1 MALQNTQRIQIE
13 LDGNPPFEYVVVKQG
28 EKDSRIIEVTLLE
41 NKAEFEIPSGTTA
54 KIKYYKPDGKK
65 VLNPCTISGN
75 VIKVEY
81 SEQMLAAAGTGRG
94 EIVLY
99 NGDNVLRS
107 ATYYTKITE
116 TVYKENGL
124 ISDNEFLDMAESI
137 IQVNQAT
144 DKALNAG
151 ASAEEAADA
160 ANTAAKAANSAASS
174 ANSKASAANNAASA
188 ANKAAD
194 AANSA
199 AKSVDDAK
207 TAATKAAQAANAA
220 AETASS
226 KAGAANSAATAANNA
241 AQEANS
247 KASEA
252 NSAATAANEAAEAA
266 ETATTGAQAATSSA
280 NTKAAEASTA
290 AQRAEAAAA
299 ACENIADGMNSM
311 ADDTTGITYT
321 IGISGG
327 MIYLESEDE

>member
-28 EKDSRIIEVTLLE
+28 EKGSRIVEVTLLE
-41 NKAEFEIPSGTTA
+41 NKTEFEIPSGTTA

-65 VLNPCTISGN
+65 TLNPCTISGN

-107 ATYYTKITE
+107 ATYYTKIVE

-137 IQVNQAT
+137 IKVNQAT
-144 DKALNAG
+144 DKAINAG
-151 ASAEEAADA
+151 ESAEEAAEEANEAAQA
-160 ANTAAKAANSAASS
+160 ANNAASS
-174 ANSKASAANNAASA
+174 ANSKANAAN
-188 ANKAAD
+188 
-194 AANSA
+194 
-199 AKSVDDAK
+199 
-207 TAATKAAQAANAA
+207 TAATAANEAAQAAN
-220 AETASS
+220 
-226 KAGAANSAATAANNA
+226 
-241 AQEANS
+241 S
-247 KASEA
+247 KASAA
-252 NSAATAANEAAEAA
+252 NTAATAANEAAEAA
-266 ETATTGAQAATSSA
+266 ETATAGAQAATSSA
-280 NTKAAEASTA
+280 NTKAAAANTA

>member
-13 LDGNPPFEYVVVKQG
+13 LDGNPPFEYVLVKQG
-28 EKDSRIIEVTLLE
+28 EKGSRIVEVTLLE
-41 NKAEFEIPSGTTA
+41 NKTEFEIPSGTTA

-65 VLNPCTISGN
+65 TLNPCTISGN

-107 ATYYTKITE
+107 ATYYTKIVE

-137 IQVNQAT
+137 IKVNQAT
-144 DKALNAG
+144 DKAINAG
-151 ASAEEAADA
+151 ESAEEAAEEANAAAQA
-160 ANTAAKAANSAASS
+160 ANNAASS
-174 ANSKASAANNAASA
+174 ANSKANAAN
-188 ANKAAD
+188 
-194 AANSA
+194 
-199 AKSVDDAK
+199 
-207 TAATKAAQAANAA
+207 TAATAANKAAQAAN
-220 AETASS
+220 
-226 KAGAANSAATAANNA
+226 
-241 AQEANS
+241 S
-247 KASEA
+247 KASAA
-252 NSAATAANEAAEAA
+252 NTAATAANEAAEAA
-266 ETATTGAQAATSSA
+266 ETATSSA
-280 NTKAAEASTA
+280 NTKAAAANTA

>member
-13 LDGNPPFEYVVVKQG
+13 LDGNPSFEYVVVKQG
-28 EKDSRIIEVTLLE
+28 EKGSRIVEVTLLE
-41 NKAEFEIPSGTTA
+41 NKTEFEIPSGTTA

-107 ATYYTKITE
+107 ATYYTKIVE

-151 ASAEEAADA
+151 ASAEEAAEA
-160 ANTAAKAANSAASS
+160 ANAAAKAANNAANS
-174 ANSKASAANNAASA
+174 ANSKAS
-188 ANKAAD
+188 
-194 AANSA
+194 
-199 AKSVDDAK
+199 
-207 TAATKAAQAANAA
+207 
-220 AETASS
+220 
-226 KAGAANSAATAANNA
+226 AANSAATAANNA

-247 KASEA
+247 KASAA
-252 NSAATAANEAAEAA
+252 NSAAAAANEAAEAA
-266 ETATTGAQAATSSA
+266 ETATAGAQAATSSA

>member
-28 EKDSRIIEVTLLE
+28 EKGSRIVEVTLLE
-41 NKAEFEIPSGTTA
+41 NKTEFEIPSGTTA

-65 VLNPCTISGN
+65 TLNPCTISGN

-107 ATYYTKITE
+107 ATYYTKIVE

-137 IQVNQAT
+137 IKVNQAT
-144 DKALNAG
+144 DKAINAG
-151 ASAEEAADA
+151 ESAEAAAEEANAAAQA
-160 ANTAAKAANSAASS
+160 ANNAASS
-174 ANSKASAANNAASA
+174 ANSKANEAN
-188 ANKAAD
+188 
-194 AANSA
+194 
-199 AKSVDDAK
+199 
-207 TAATKAAQAANAA
+207 TAATAANKAAQAAN
-220 AETASS
+220 
-226 KAGAANSAATAANNA
+226 
-241 AQEANS
+241 S
-247 KASEA
+247 KASAA
-252 NSAATAANEAAEAA
+252 NTAATAANEAAEAA
-266 ETATTGAQAATSSA
+266 ETATAGAQAATSSA
-280 NTKAAEASTA
+280 NTKAAAANTA

>member
-1 MALQNTQRIQIE
+1 MALQNIQKIQIE

-28 EKDSRIIEVTLLE
+28 EKGSRIIEVTLLE

-107 ATYYTKITE
+107 ATYYTKIVE

-151 ASAEEAADA
+151 ESAEEAAEA
-160 ANTAAKAANSAASS
+160 ANKAADAANSAASS
-174 ANSKASAANNAASA
+174 ANSKAS
-188 ANKAAD
+188 
-194 AANSA
+194 
-199 AKSVDDAK
+199 
-207 TAATKAAQAANAA
+207 
-220 AETASS
+220 
-226 KAGAANSAATAANNA
+226 AANSAATAANNA

-247 KASEA
+247 KASAA
-252 NSAATAANEAAEAA
+252 NSAAAAANEAAEAA
-266 ETATTGAQAATSSA
+266 ETATAGAQAATSSA

-290 AQRAEAAAA
+290 AQRAETAAA

-311 ADDTTGITYT
+311 TDDTTGITYI

>member
-28 EKDSRIIEVTLLE
+28 EKGSRIVEVTLLE
-41 NKAEFEIPSGTTA
+41 NKTEFEIPSGTTA

-65 VLNPCTISGN
+65 TLNPCTISGN

-107 ATYYTKITE
+107 ATYYTKIVE

-137 IQVNQAT
+137 IKVNQAT
-144 DKALNAG
+144 DKAINAG
-151 ASAEEAADA
+151 ESAEEAAEE
-160 ANTAAKAANSAASS
+160 
-174 ANSKASAANNAASA
+174 
-188 ANKAAD
+188 
-194 AANSA
+194 
-199 AKSVDDAK
+199 
-207 TAATKAAQAANAA
+207 ANA
-220 AETASS
+220 
-226 KAGAANSAATAANNA
+226 
-241 AQEANS
+241 
-247 KASEA
+247 
-252 NSAATAANEAAEAA
+252 AATAANEAAEAA
-266 ETATTGAQAATSSA
+266 ETATAGAQAATSSA
-280 NTKAAEASTA
+280 NTKAAAANTA

>member
-1 MALQNTQRIQIE
+1 MELQNTQRIQIE

-28 EKDSRIIEVTLLE
+28 EKGSRIVEVTLLE
-41 NKAEFEIPSGTTA
+41 NKTEFEIPSGTTA

-65 VLNPCTISGN
+65 TLNPCTISGN

-107 ATYYTKITE
+107 ATYYTKIVE

-137 IQVNQAT
+137 IKVNQAT
-144 DKALNAG
+144 DKAINAG
-151 ASAEEAADA
+151 ESAEEAAEEANA
-160 ANTAAKAANSAASS
+160 AAQAANSAASS
-174 ANSKASAANNAASA
+174 ANSKASAANTAASA

-207 TAATKAAQAANAA
+207 TAATQAAQAANAA
-220 AETASS
+220 AETAD
-226 KAGAANSAATAANNA
+226 
-241 AQEANS
+241 S
-247 KASEA
+247 KASAA
-252 NSAATAANEAAEAA
+252 NTAATAANEAEEAA
-266 ETATTGAQAATSSA
+266 ETATAGAQAATSSA
-280 NTKAAEASTA
+280 NTKAAAANTA

>member
-28 EKDSRIIEVTLLE
+28 EKGSRIVEVTLLE
-41 NKAEFEIPSGTTA
+41 NKTEFEIPSGTTA

-65 VLNPCTISGN
+65 TLNPCTISGN

-107 ATYYTKITE
+107 ATYYTKIVE

-137 IQVNQAT
+137 IKVNQAT
-144 DKALNAG
+144 DKAINAG
-151 ASAEEAADA
+151 ESAEEAAEEANEAAQA
-160 ANTAAKAANSAASS
+160 ANNAASS
-174 ANSKASAANNAASA
+174 ANSKASAAN
-188 ANKAAD
+188 
-194 AANSA
+194 
-199 AKSVDDAK
+199 
-207 TAATKAAQAANAA
+207 TAATAANEAAQAAN
-220 AETASS
+220 
-226 KAGAANSAATAANNA
+226 
-241 AQEANS
+241 S
-247 KASEA
+247 KASAA
-252 NSAATAANEAAEAA
+252 NTAAAAANEAAEAA
-266 ETATTGAQAATSSA
+266 ETATAGAQAATSSA
-280 NTKAAEASTA
+280 NTKAAEANTA

>member
-28 EKDSRIIEVTLLE
+28 EKGSRIVEVTLLE
-41 NKAEFEIPSGTTA
+41 NKTEFEIPSGTTA

-65 VLNPCTISGN
+65 ILNPCTISGN

-107 ATYYTKITE
+107 ATYYTKIVE

-137 IQVNQAT
+137 IKVNQAT
-144 DKALNAG
+144 DKAINAG
-151 ASAEEAADA
+151 ESAEEAAEE
-160 ANTAAKAANSAASS
+160 
-174 ANSKASAANNAASA
+174 
-188 ANKAAD
+188 
-194 AANSA
+194 
-199 AKSVDDAK
+199 
-207 TAATKAAQAANAA
+207 ANAA
-220 AETASS
+220 A
-226 KAGAANSAATAANNA
+226 
-241 AQEANS
+241 Q
-247 KASEA
+247 
-252 NSAATAANEAAEAA
+252 AA
-266 ETATTGAQAATSSA
+266 ETATAGAQAATSSA
-280 NTKAAEASTA
+280 NTKAAAANTA

>member
-28 EKDSRIIEVTLLE
+28 EKGSRIVEVTLLE
-41 NKAEFEIPSGTTA
+41 NKTEFEIPSGTTA

-65 VLNPCTISGN
+65 TLNPCTISGN

-107 ATYYTKITE
+107 ATYYTKIVE

-137 IQVNQAT
+137 IKVNQAT
-144 DKALNAG
+144 DKAINAG
-151 ASAEEAADA
+151 ESAEEAAEEANAAAQA
-160 ANTAAKAANSAASS
+160 ANNAASS
-174 ANSKASAANNAASA
+174 ANSKANEANTAATA
-188 ANKAAD
+188 ANKAA
-194 AANSA
+194 
-199 AKSVDDAK
+199 
-207 TAATKAAQAANAA
+207 KA
-220 AETASS
+220 
-226 KAGAANSAATAANNA
+226 
-241 AQEANS
+241 ANS
-247 KASEA
+247 KASAA
-252 NSAATAANEAAEAA
+252 NTAATAANEAAEAA
-266 ETATTGAQAATSSA
+266 ETATAGAQAATSSA
-280 NTKAAEASTA
+280 NTKAAAANTA

>member
-1 MALQNTQRIQIE
+1 MALQNIQKIQIE

-28 EKDSRIIEVTLLE
+28 EKGSRIIEVTLLE

-107 ATYYTKITE
+107 ATYYTKIVE

-151 ASAEEAADA
+151 ASAEEAAEE

-174 ANSKASAANNAASA
+174 ANSKAS
-188 ANKAAD
+188 
-194 AANSA
+194 
-199 AKSVDDAK
+199 
-207 TAATKAAQAANAA
+207 
-220 AETASS
+220 
-226 KAGAANSAATAANNA
+226 AANSAATAANNA

-252 NSAATAANEAAEAA
+252 NSAAAAANEAAEAA
-266 ETATTGAQAATSSA
+266 ETATAGAQAATSSA

>member
-1 MALQNTQRIQIE
+1 MALQNIQRIQIE

-28 EKDSRIIEVTLLE
+28 EKGSRIAEVTLLE

-81 SEQMLAAAGTGRG
+81 SEQMLTAAGTARG

-107 ATYYTKITE
+107 ATYYTKIVE

-124 ISDNEFLDMAESI
+124 ISDDEFLDMAESI

-151 ASAEEAADA
+151 ASAEEAAEA
-160 ANTAAKAANSAASS
+160 ANTAAQAANNAANS
-174 ANSKASAANNAASA
+174 ANSKAS
-188 ANKAAD
+188 
-194 AANSA
+194 
-199 AKSVDDAK
+199 
-207 TAATKAAQAANAA
+207 
-220 AETASS
+220 
-226 KAGAANSAATAANNA
+226 AANSAATAANNA

-247 KASEA
+247 KASAA
-252 NSAATAANEAAEAA
+252 NSAATAANETAAAA
-266 ETATTGAQAATSSA
+266 ETAKTGAQAATSSA

>member
-28 EKDSRIIEVTLLE
+28 EKGSRIVEVTLLE
-41 NKAEFEIPSGTTA
+41 NKTEFEIPSGTTA

-65 VLNPCTISGN
+65 TLNPCTISGN

-107 ATYYTKITE
+107 ATYYTKIVE

-137 IQVNQAT
+137 IKVNQAT
-144 DKALNAG
+144 DKAINAG
-151 ASAEEAADA
+151 ESAEEAAEEANAAAQA
-160 ANTAAKAANSAASS
+160 ANNAASS
-174 ANSKASAANNAASA
+174 ANSKASAAN
-188 ANKAAD
+188 
-194 AANSA
+194 
-199 AKSVDDAK
+199 
-207 TAATKAAQAANAA
+207 TAATAANEAAQAAN
-220 AETASS
+220 
-226 KAGAANSAATAANNA
+226 
-241 AQEANS
+241 S
-247 KASEA
+247 KASAA
-252 NSAATAANEAAEAA
+252 NTAATAANEAAEAA
-266 ETATTGAQAATSSA
+266 ETATAGAQAATSSA
-280 NTKAAEASTA
+280 NTKAAAANTA

>member
-28 EKDSRIIEVTLLE
+28 EKGSRIVEVTLLE
-41 NKAEFEIPSGTTA
+41 NKTEFEIPSGTTA

-107 ATYYTKITE
+107 ATYYTKIVE

-151 ASAEEAADA
+151 ASAEEAAEA
-160 ANTAAKAANSAASS
+160 ANAAAKAANNAASS
-174 ANSKASAANNAASA
+174 ANSKASAAN
-188 ANKAAD
+188 
-194 AANSA
+194 
-199 AKSVDDAK
+199 
-207 TAATKAAQAANAA
+207 
-220 AETASS
+220 
-226 KAGAANSAATAANNA
+226 SAATAANAA
-241 AQEANS
+241 AQAANS
-247 KASEA
+247 KASAA
-252 NSAATAANEAAEAA
+252 NTAATAANEAAEAA
-266 ETATTGAQAATSSA
+266 ETATAGAQAATSSA
-280 NTKAAEASTA
+280 NTKAAAANTA

>member
-28 EKDSRIIEVTLLE
+28 EKGSRIVEVTLLE
-41 NKAEFEIPSGTTA
+41 NKTEFEIPSGTTA

-65 VLNPCTISGN
+65 TLNPCTISGN

-107 ATYYTKITE
+107 ATYYTKIVE

-137 IQVNQAT
+137 IKVNQAT
-144 DKALNAG
+144 DKAINAG
-151 ASAEEAADA
+151 ESAEEATEE
-160 ANTAAKAANSAASS
+160 ANTAAA
-174 ANSKASAANNAASA
+174 
-188 ANKAAD
+188 
-194 AANSA
+194 
-199 AKSVDDAK
+199 
-207 TAATKAAQAANAA
+207 
-220 AETASS
+220 
-226 KAGAANSAATAANNA
+226 
-241 AQEANS
+241 
-247 KASEA
+247 
-252 NSAATAANEAAEAA
+252 AANEAAEAA
-266 ETATTGAQAATSSA
+266 EEAEAGVSAAISEA
-280 NTKAAEASTA
+280 NTKAAAANTA

>member
-28 EKDSRIIEVTLLE
+28 EKGSRIVEVTLLE
-41 NKAEFEIPSGTTA
+41 NKTEFEIPSGTTA

-65 VLNPCTISGN
+65 TLNPCTISGN

-107 ATYYTKITE
+107 ATYYTKIVE

-137 IQVNQAT
+137 IKVNQAT
-144 DKALNAG
+144 DKAINAG
-151 ASAEEAADA
+151 ESAEEAAEEANAAAQA
-160 ANTAAKAANSAASS
+160 ANNAASS
-174 ANSKASAANNAASA
+174 ANSKASAAN
-188 ANKAAD
+188 
-194 AANSA
+194 
-199 AKSVDDAK
+199 
-207 TAATKAAQAANAA
+207 TAATAANEAAQAAN
-220 AETASS
+220 
-226 KAGAANSAATAANNA
+226 
-241 AQEANS
+241 S
-247 KASEA
+247 KASAA
-252 NSAATAANEAAEAA
+252 NTAATAANEAAEAA
-266 ETATTGAQAATSSA
+266 ETATAGAQAATSSA
-280 NTKAAEASTA
+280 NTKAAAANTA
-290 AQRAEAAAA
+290 AQRAQAAAA

>member
-28 EKDSRIIEVTLLE
+28 EKGSRIVEVTLLE
-41 NKAEFEIPSGTTA
+41 NKTEFEIPSGTTA

-65 VLNPCTISGN
+65 TLNPCTISGN

-107 ATYYTKITE
+107 ATYYTKIVE

-137 IQVNQAT
+137 IKVNQAT
-144 DKALNAG
+144 DKAINAG
-151 ASAEEAADA
+151 ESAEEAAEEANAAAQA
-160 ANTAAKAANSAASS
+160 ANNAASS
-174 ANSKASAANNAASA
+174 ANSKASAANSA
-188 ANKAAD
+188 AT
-194 AANSA
+194 AAN
-199 AKSVDDAK
+199 
-207 TAATKAAQAANAA
+207 KAAQAAN
-220 AETASS
+220 
-226 KAGAANSAATAANNA
+226 
-241 AQEANS
+241 S
-247 KASEA
+247 KASAA
-252 NSAATAANEAAEAA
+252 NTAATAANEAAEAA
-266 ETATTGAQAATSSA
+266 ETATAGAQAATSSA
-280 NTKAAEASTA
+280 NTKAAAANTA

>member
-28 EKDSRIIEVTLLE
+28 EKGSRIVEVTLLE
-41 NKAEFEIPSGTTA
+41 NKTEFEIPSGTTA

-65 VLNPCTISGN
+65 TLNPCTISGN

-107 ATYYTKITE
+107 ATYYTKIVE

-137 IQVNQAT
+137 IKVNQAT
-144 DKALNAG
+144 DKAINAG
-151 ASAEEAADA
+151 ESAEEAAEEANAAAQAANNAASSANRKASA
-160 ANTAAKAANSAASS
+160 ANTAATAANEAAQA
-174 ANSKASAANNAASA
+174 ANSKASAAN
-188 ANKAAD
+188 
-194 AANSA
+194 
-199 AKSVDDAK
+199 
-207 TAATKAAQAANAA
+207 T
-220 AETASS
+220 
-226 KAGAANSAATAANNA
+226 
-241 AQEANS
+241 
-247 KASEA
+247 
-252 NSAATAANEAAEAA
+252 AATAANEAAEAA
-266 ETATTGAQAATSSA
+266 ETATAGAQAATSSA
-280 NTKAAEASTA
+280 NTKAAAANTA

>member
-1 MALQNTQRIQIE
+1 MALQNTQKIQIE

-28 EKDSRIIEVTLLE
+28 EKGSRVVEVTLLE

-65 VLNPCTISGN
+65 ALNPCTISGN

-107 ATYYTKITE
+107 ATYYTKIVE

-151 ASAEEAADA
+151 ESAEEAAEAADTAAQA
-160 ANTAAKAANSAASS
+160 ANNAASSADSKASAANSAAIAANKAAEA
-174 ANSKASAANNAASA
+174 ANSKASAA
-188 ANKAAD
+188 D
-194 AANSA
+194 
-199 AKSVDDAK
+199 
-207 TAATKAAQAANAA
+207 TATR
-220 AETASS
+220 
-226 KAGAANSAATAANNA
+226 
-241 AQEANS
+241 
-247 KASEA
+247 
-252 NSAATAANEAAEAA
+252 AANEAAETA

-280 NTKAAEASTA
+280 NTKAAAASTA

-299 ACENIADGMNSM
+299 ACENIADGINSM

-327 MIYLESEDE
+327 MIYLESEDD

>member
-28 EKDSRIIEVTLLE
+28 EKGSRIVEVTLLE
-41 NKAEFEIPSGTTA
+41 NKTEFEIPSGTTA

-65 VLNPCTISGN
+65 TLNPCTISGN

-107 ATYYTKITE
+107 ATYYTKIVE

-137 IQVNQAT
+137 IKVNQAT
-144 DKALNAG
+144 DKAINAG
-151 ASAEEAADA
+151 ESAEEAAEEANAAAQA
-160 ANTAAKAANSAASS
+160 ANNAASS
-174 ANSKASAANNAASA
+174 ANSKANEAN
-188 ANKAAD
+188 
-194 AANSA
+194 
-199 AKSVDDAK
+199 
-207 TAATKAAQAANAA
+207 TAATAANKAAQAAN
-220 AETASS
+220 
-226 KAGAANSAATAANNA
+226 
-241 AQEANS
+241 S
-247 KASEA
+247 KASAA
-252 NSAATAANEAAEAA
+252 NTAATAANEAAEAA
-266 ETATTGAQAATSSA
+266 ETATAGAQAATSSA
-280 NTKAAEASTA
+280 NTKAAAANTA

>member
-28 EKDSRIIEVTLLE
+28 EKGSRIVEVTLLE
-41 NKAEFEIPSGTTA
+41 NKTEFEIPSGTTA

-65 VLNPCTISGN
+65 TLNPCMISGN

-107 ATYYTKITE
+107 ATYYTKIVE

-137 IQVNQAT
+137 IKVNQAT
-144 DKALNAG
+144 DKAINAG
-151 ASAEEAADA
+151 ESAEEAAEEANAAAQA
-160 ANTAAKAANSAASS
+160 ANNAASS
-174 ANSKASAANNAASA
+174 ANSKASAAN
-188 ANKAAD
+188 
-194 AANSA
+194 
-199 AKSVDDAK
+199 
-207 TAATKAAQAANAA
+207 TAATAANEAAQAAN
-220 AETASS
+220 
-226 KAGAANSAATAANNA
+226 
-241 AQEANS
+241 S
-247 KASEA
+247 KASAA
-252 NSAATAANEAAEAA
+252 NTAATAANEAAEAA
-266 ETATTGAQAATSSA
+266 ETATAGAQAATSSA
-280 NTKAAEASTA
+280 NTKAAAANTA

>member
-28 EKDSRIIEVTLLE
+28 EKGSRIVEVTLLE
-41 NKAEFEIPSGTTA
+41 NKTEFEIPSGTTA

-65 VLNPCTISGN
+65 TLNPCTISGN

-99 NGDNVLRS
+99 KGDNVLRS
-107 ATYYTKITE
+107 ATYYTKIVE

-137 IQVNQAT
+137 IKVNQAT
-144 DKALNAG
+144 DKAINAG
-151 ASAEEAADA
+151 ESAEEAAEEANAAAQA
-160 ANTAAKAANSAASS
+160 ANNAASS
-174 ANSKASAANNAASA
+174 ANSKANAAN
-188 ANKAAD
+188 
-194 AANSA
+194 
-199 AKSVDDAK
+199 
-207 TAATKAAQAANAA
+207 TAATAANEAAQAAN
-220 AETASS
+220 
-226 KAGAANSAATAANNA
+226 
-241 AQEANS
+241 S
-247 KASEA
+247 KASAA
-252 NSAATAANEAAEAA
+252 NTAATAANEAAEAA
-266 ETATTGAQAATSSA
+266 ETATAGAQAATSSA
-280 NTKAAEASTA
+280 NTKAAAANTA

>member
-1 MALQNTQRIQIE
+1 MALQNIQRIQIE

-28 EKDSRIIEVTLLE
+28 EKGSRIIEVTLLE

-81 SEQMLAAAGTGRG
+81 SEQMLAATGTGRG

-107 ATYYTKITE
+107 ATYYTKIVE
-116 TVYKENGL
+116 TVYQESGL

-151 ASAEEAADA
+151 ESAEEAAEA
-160 ANTAAKAANSAASS
+160 ANKAADAANSAASS
-174 ANSKASAANNAASA
+174 ANSKASAAN
-188 ANKAAD
+188 
-194 AANSA
+194 
-199 AKSVDDAK
+199 
-207 TAATKAAQAANAA
+207 
-220 AETASS
+220 
-226 KAGAANSAATAANNA
+226 SAATEANNA

-247 KASEA
+247 KASAA
-252 NSAATAANEAAEAA
+252 NSAAAAANEAAEAA
-266 ETATTGAQAATSSA
+266 ETATAGAQAATSSA

>member
-28 EKDSRIIEVTLLE
+28 EKGSRIVEVTLLE
-41 NKAEFEIPSGTTA
+41 NKTEFEIPSGTTA

-65 VLNPCTISGN
+65 TLNPCTISGN

-107 ATYYTKITE
+107 ATYYTKIVE

-137 IQVNQAT
+137 IKVNQAT
-144 DKALNAG
+144 DKAINAG
-151 ASAEEAADA
+151 ESAEEAAEEANAAAQA
-160 ANTAAKAANSAASS
+160 ANNAASS
-174 ANSKASAANNAASA
+174 ANSKASAAN
-188 ANKAAD
+188 
-194 AANSA
+194 
-199 AKSVDDAK
+199 
-207 TAATKAAQAANAA
+207 T
-220 AETASS
+220 
-226 KAGAANSAATAANNA
+226 
-241 AQEANS
+241 
-247 KASEA
+247 
-252 NSAATAANEAAEAA
+252 AATAANEAAQAA
-266 ETATTGAQAATSSA
+266 ETATAGAQAATSSA
-280 NTKAAEASTA
+280 NTKAAAANTA

>member
-28 EKDSRIIEVTLLE
+28 EKGSRIVEVTLLE
-41 NKAEFEIPSGTTA
+41 NKTEFEIPSGTTA

-65 VLNPCTISGN
+65 ALNPCTISGN

-107 ATYYTKITE
+107 ATYYTKVVE
-116 TVYKENGL
+116 TVYQESGL

-137 IQVNQAT
+137 IKVNQAT

-151 ASAEEAADA
+151 ESAEEAAEE
-160 ANTAAKAANSAASS
+160 ANTAAQAANSAASS
-174 ANSKASAANNAASA
+174 ANSKASAAN
-188 ANKAAD
+188 
-194 AANSA
+194 
-199 AKSVDDAK
+199 
-207 TAATKAAQAANAA
+207 T
-220 AETASS
+220 
-226 KAGAANSAATAANNA
+226 
-241 AQEANS
+241 
-247 KASEA
+247 
-252 NSAATAANEAAEAA
+252 AATAANEAAQAANSKASAANTAATAANKAAEAA
-266 ETATTGAQAATSSA
+266 ETAAEGAQAATSSA
-280 NTKAAEASTA
+280 NTKAAAANTA

>member
-28 EKDSRIIEVTLLE
+28 EKGSRIVEVTLLE
-41 NKAEFEIPSGTTA
+41 NKTEFEIPSGTTA

-65 VLNPCTISGN
+65 TLNPCTISGN

-107 ATYYTKITE
+107 ATYYTKIVE

-137 IQVNQAT
+137 IKVNQAT
-144 DKALNAG
+144 DKAINAG
-151 ASAEEAADA
+151 ESAEEAAEEANEA
-160 ANTAAKAANSAASS
+160 AQAANSAASS
-174 ANSKASAANNAASA
+174 ANSKASAANTAAS
-188 ANKAAD
+188 

-207 TAATKAAQAANAA
+207 TAATQAAQAANAA
-220 AETASS
+220 AETADS
-226 KAGAANSAATAANNA
+226 KASAANSAATV
-241 AQEANS
+241 
-247 KASEA
+247 
-252 NSAATAANEAAEAA
+252 ANEAAEAA
-266 ETATTGAQAATSSA
+266 ETATAGAQAATSSA
-280 NTKAAEASTA
+280 NTKAAAANTA

>member
-28 EKDSRIIEVTLLE
+28 EKGSRIVEVTLLE
-41 NKAEFEIPSGTTA
+41 NKTEFEIPSGTTA

-65 VLNPCTISGN
+65 TLNPCTISGN

-107 ATYYTKITE
+107 ATYYTKIVE

-137 IQVNQAT
+137 IKVNQAT
-144 DKALNAG
+144 DKAINAG
-151 ASAEEAADA
+151 ESAEEAAEEANEA
-160 ANTAAKAANSAASS
+160 AQAANSAASS
-174 ANSKASAANNAASA
+174 ANSKASAAN
-188 ANKAAD
+188 
-194 AANSA
+194 
-199 AKSVDDAK
+199 
-207 TAATKAAQAANAA
+207 T
-220 AETASS
+220 
-226 KAGAANSAATAANNA
+226 AATAANNA

-247 KASEA
+247 KASAA

-266 ETATTGAQAATSSA
+266 ETATAGAQAATSSA
-280 NTKAAEASTA
+280 NTKAAAANTA

>member
-28 EKDSRIIEVTLLE
+28 EKGSRIVEVTLLE
-41 NKAEFEIPSGTTA
+41 NKTEFEIPSGTTA

-65 VLNPCTISGN
+65 ILNPCTVSGN

-107 ATYYTKITE
+107 ATYYTKIVE

-137 IQVNQAT
+137 IKVNQAT
-144 DKALNAG
+144 DKAINAG
-151 ASAEEAADA
+151 ESAEEAAEEANAAAQA
-160 ANTAAKAANSAASS
+160 ANNAASS
-174 ANSKASAANNAASA
+174 ANSKANAAN
-188 ANKAAD
+188 
-194 AANSA
+194 
-199 AKSVDDAK
+199 
-207 TAATKAAQAANAA
+207 TAATAANEAAQAAN
-220 AETASS
+220 
-226 KAGAANSAATAANNA
+226 
-241 AQEANS
+241 S
-247 KASEA
+247 KASAA
-252 NSAATAANEAAEAA
+252 NTAATAANEAAEAA
-266 ETATTGAQAATSSA
+266 ETATAGAQAATSSA
-280 NTKAAEASTA
+280 NTKAAAANTA

>member
-1 MALQNTQRIQIE
+1 MALQNTQIIQIE

-28 EKDSRIIEVTLLE
+28 ENGSRIVEVTLLE
-41 NKAEFEIPSGTTA
+41 NKTEFEIPSGTTA

-65 VLNPCTISGN
+65 TLNPCTISGN

-107 ATYYTKITE
+107 ATYYTKIVE

-137 IQVNQAT
+137 IKVNQAT
-144 DKALNAG
+144 DKAINAG
-151 ASAEEAADA
+151 ESAEEAAEEANAAAQA
-160 ANTAAKAANSAASS
+160 ANNAASS
-174 ANSKASAANNAASA
+174 ANSKANAAN
-188 ANKAAD
+188 
-194 AANSA
+194 
-199 AKSVDDAK
+199 
-207 TAATKAAQAANAA
+207 TAATAANEAAQAAN
-220 AETASS
+220 
-226 KAGAANSAATAANNA
+226 
-241 AQEANS
+241 S
-247 KASEA
+247 KASAA
-252 NSAATAANEAAEAA
+252 NTAATAANEAAEAA
-266 ETATTGAQAATSSA
+266 ETATAGAQAATSSA
-280 NTKAAEASTA
+280 NTKAAAANTA

>member
-28 EKDSRIIEVTLLE
+28 EKGSRIVEVTLLE
-41 NKAEFEIPSGTTA
+41 NKTEFEIPSGTTA

-65 VLNPCTISGN
+65 TLNPCTISGN

-107 ATYYTKITE
+107 ATYYTKIVE

-137 IQVNQAT
+137 IKVNQAT
-144 DKALNAG
+144 DKAINAG
-151 ASAEEAADA
+151 ESAEEAAEEANAAAQA
-160 ANTAAKAANSAASS
+160 ANNAASS
-174 ANSKASAANNAASA
+174 ANSKASAAN
-188 ANKAAD
+188 
-194 AANSA
+194 
-199 AKSVDDAK
+199 
-207 TAATKAAQAANAA
+207 T
-220 AETASS
+220 
-226 KAGAANSAATAANNA
+226 AATAANEA
-241 AQEANS
+241 AEAANS
-247 KASEA
+247 KASAA
-252 NSAATAANEAAEAA
+252 NTAATAANEAAEAA
-266 ETATTGAQAATSSA
+266 ETATAGAQAATSSA
-280 NTKAAEASTA
+280 NTKAAAANTA

>member
-13 LDGNPPFEYVVVKQG
+13 LDGTPPFEYVVVKQG
-28 EKDSRIIEVTLLE
+28 EKGSRIVEVTLLE
-41 NKAEFEIPSGTTA
+41 NKTEFEIPSGTTA

-65 VLNPCTISGN
+65 TLNPCTISGN

-99 NGDNVLRS
+99 NGDTVLRS
-107 ATYYTKITE
+107 ATYYTKIVE

-137 IQVNQAT
+137 IKVNQAT
-144 DKALNAG
+144 DKAINAG
-151 ASAEEAADA
+151 ESAEEAAEEANAAAQA
-160 ANTAAKAANSAASS
+160 ANNAASS
-174 ANSKASAANNAASA
+174 ANSKANEAN
-188 ANKAAD
+188 
-194 AANSA
+194 
-199 AKSVDDAK
+199 
-207 TAATKAAQAANAA
+207 TAATAANKAAQAAN
-220 AETASS
+220 
-226 KAGAANSAATAANNA
+226 
-241 AQEANS
+241 S
-247 KASEA
+247 KASAA
-252 NSAATAANEAAEAA
+252 NTAATAANEAAEAA
-266 ETATTGAQAATSSA
+266 ETATAGAQAATSSA
-280 NTKAAEASTA
+280 NTKAAAANTA

>member
-28 EKDSRIIEVTLLE
+28 EKGSRIVEVTLLE
-41 NKAEFEIPSGTTA
+41 NKTEFEIPSGTTA

-65 VLNPCTISGN
+65 TLNPCTISGN

-107 ATYYTKITE
+107 ATYYTKIVE

-137 IQVNQAT
+137 IKVNQAT
-144 DKALNAG
+144 DKAINAG
-151 ASAEEAADA
+151 ESAEEAAEEANAAAQA
-160 ANTAAKAANSAASS
+160 ANNAASS
-174 ANSKASAANNAASA
+174 ANSKANAAN
-188 ANKAAD
+188 
-194 AANSA
+194 
-199 AKSVDDAK
+199 
-207 TAATKAAQAANAA
+207 TAATVANEAAQAAN
-220 AETASS
+220 
-226 KAGAANSAATAANNA
+226 
-241 AQEANS
+241 S
-247 KASEA
+247 KASAA
-252 NSAATAANEAAEAA
+252 NTAATAANEAAEAA
-266 ETATTGAQAATSSA
+266 ETATAGAQAATSSA
-280 NTKAAEASTA
+280 NTKAAAANTA

>member
-28 EKDSRIIEVTLLE
+28 EKGSRIVEVTLLE
-41 NKAEFEIPSGTTA
+41 NKTEFEIPSGTTA

-65 VLNPCTISGN
+65 TLNPCTISGN

-107 ATYYTKITE
+107 ATYYTKIVE

-137 IQVNQAT
+137 IKVNQAT
-144 DKALNAG
+144 DKAINAG
-151 ASAEEAADA
+151 ESAEEAAEEANAAAQA
-160 ANTAAKAANSAASS
+160 ANNAASS
-174 ANSKASAANNAASA
+174 ANSKASAAN
-188 ANKAAD
+188 
-194 AANSA
+194 
-199 AKSVDDAK
+199 
-207 TAATKAAQAANAA
+207 T
-220 AETASS
+220 
-226 KAGAANSAATAANNA
+226 
-241 AQEANS
+241 
-247 KASEA
+247 
-252 NSAATAANEAAEAA
+252 AATAANEAAQAANSKASAANTAATAANDAAEAA
-266 ETATTGAQAATSSA
+266 ETATAGAQAATSSA
-280 NTKAAEASTA
+280 NTKAAAANTA

>member
-28 EKDSRIIEVTLLE
+28 EKGSRIVEVTLLE
-41 NKAEFEIPSGTTA
+41 NKTEFEIPSGTTA

-65 VLNPCTISGN
+65 TLNPCTISGN

-107 ATYYTKITE
+107 ATYYTKIVE

-137 IQVNQAT
+137 IKVNQAT
-144 DKALNAG
+144 DKAINAG
-151 ASAEEAADA
+151 ESAEEAAEE
-160 ANTAAKAANSAASS
+160 
-174 ANSKASAANNAASA
+174 
-188 ANKAAD
+188 
-194 AANSA
+194 
-199 AKSVDDAK
+199 
-207 TAATKAAQAANAA
+207 ANAA
-220 AETASS
+220 A
-226 KAGAANSAATAANNA
+226 
-241 AQEANS
+241 Q
-247 KASEA
+247 
-252 NSAATAANEAAEAA
+252 AANEAAEAA
-266 ETATTGAQAATSSA
+266 ETATAGAQAATSNA
-280 NTKAAEASTA
+280 NTKAAAANTA

>member
-28 EKDSRIIEVTLLE
+28 EKGSRIVEVTLLE
-41 NKAEFEIPSGTTA
+41 NKTEFEIPSGTTA

-65 VLNPCTISGN
+65 TLNPCTISGN

-107 ATYYTKITE
+107 ATYYTKIVE

-137 IQVNQAT
+137 IKVNQAT
-144 DKALNAG
+144 DKAINAG
-151 ASAEEAADA
+151 ESAEEAAEEANAAAQA
-160 ANTAAKAANSAASS
+160 ANNAASS
-174 ANSKASAANNAASA
+174 ANSKANEAN
-188 ANKAAD
+188 
-194 AANSA
+194 
-199 AKSVDDAK
+199 
-207 TAATKAAQAANAA
+207 TAATAANKAAQAAN
-220 AETASS
+220 
-226 KAGAANSAATAANNA
+226 
-241 AQEANS
+241 S
-247 KASEA
+247 KASAA
-252 NSAATAANEAAEAA
+252 NTAATAANEAAEAA
-266 ETATTGAQAATSSA
+266 EAATVGAQAATSSA
-280 NTKAAEASTA
+280 NTKAAAANTA

>member
-28 EKDSRIIEVTLLE
+28 EKGSRIVEVTLLE
-41 NKAEFEIPSGTTA
+41 NKTEFEIPSGTTA

-65 VLNPCTISGN
+65 TLNPCTISGN

-99 NGDNVLRS
+99 NGDNVLRT
-107 ATYYTKITE
+107 ATYYTKIVE

-137 IQVNQAT
+137 IKVNQAT
-144 DKALNAG
+144 DKAINAG
-151 ASAEEAADA
+151 ESAEEAAEEANAAAQA
-160 ANTAAKAANSAASS
+160 ANNAASS
-174 ANSKASAANNAASA
+174 ANSKANEAN
-188 ANKAAD
+188 
-194 AANSA
+194 
-199 AKSVDDAK
+199 
-207 TAATKAAQAANAA
+207 TAATAANKAAQAAN
-220 AETASS
+220 
-226 KAGAANSAATAANNA
+226 
-241 AQEANS
+241 S
-247 KASEA
+247 KASAA
-252 NSAATAANEAAEAA
+252 NTAATAANEAAEAA
-266 ETATTGAQAATSSA
+266 ETATAGAQAATSSA
-280 NTKAAEASTA
+280 NTKAAAANTA

>member
-1 MALQNTQRIQIE
+1 MALQNIQKIQIE

-28 EKDSRIIEVTLLE
+28 EKGSRIIEVTLLE

-81 SEQMLAAAGTGRG
+81 SEQMLTAAGTGRG

-99 NGDNVLRS
+99 NGNNVLRS
-107 ATYYTKITE
+107 ATYYTKIVE

-151 ASAEEAADA
+151 ASAEEAAEE

-174 ANSKASAANNAASA
+174 ANSKAS
-188 ANKAAD
+188 
-194 AANSA
+194 
-199 AKSVDDAK
+199 
-207 TAATKAAQAANAA
+207 
-220 AETASS
+220 
-226 KAGAANSAATAANNA
+226 AANSAATAANNA

-252 NSAATAANEAAEAA
+252 NSAAAAANEAAEAA
-266 ETATTGAQAATSSA
+266 ETATAGAQAATSSA

>member
-28 EKDSRIIEVTLLE
+28 EKGSRIVEVTLLE
-41 NKAEFEIPSGTTA
+41 NKTEFEIPSGTTA

-65 VLNPCTISGN
+65 TLNPCTISGN

-107 ATYYTKITE
+107 ATYYTKIVE

-137 IQVNQAT
+137 IKVNQAT
-144 DKALNAG
+144 DKAINAG
-151 ASAEEAADA
+151 ESAEEAAEE
-160 ANTAAKAANSAASS
+160 ANTAATS
-174 ANSKASAANNAASA
+174 
-188 ANKAAD
+188 ANKAA
-194 AANSA
+194 
-199 AKSVDDAK
+199 
-207 TAATKAAQAANAA
+207 AA
-220 AETASS
+220 AEEAE
-226 KAGAANSAATAANNA
+226 AGVSAAI
-241 AQEANS
+241 
-247 KASEA
+247 SE
-252 NSAATAANEAAEAA
+252 
-266 ETATTGAQAATSSA
+266 A
-280 NTKAAEASTA
+280 NTKAAAANTA

>member
-28 EKDSRIIEVTLLE
+28 EKGSRIVEVTLLE
-41 NKAEFEIPSGTTA
+41 NKTEFEIPSGTTA

-65 VLNPCTISGN
+65 TLNPCTISGN

-107 ATYYTKITE
+107 ATYYTKIVE
-116 TVYKENGL
+116 TVYKENGM

-137 IQVNQAT
+137 IKVNQAT
-144 DKALNAG
+144 DKAINAG
-151 ASAEEAADA
+151 ESAEEAAEEANAAAQA
-160 ANTAAKAANSAASS
+160 ANNAASS
-174 ANSKASAANNAASA
+174 ANSKANEAN
-188 ANKAAD
+188 
-194 AANSA
+194 
-199 AKSVDDAK
+199 
-207 TAATKAAQAANAA
+207 TAATAANKAAQAAN
-220 AETASS
+220 
-226 KAGAANSAATAANNA
+226 
-241 AQEANS
+241 S
-247 KASEA
+247 KASAA
-252 NSAATAANEAAEAA
+252 NTAATAANEAAEAA
-266 ETATTGAQAATSSA
+266 ETATAGAQAATSSA
-280 NTKAAEASTA
+280 NTKAAAANTA